1 MVAKELKRQQI
12 CAACKNQVGDVWG
25 DVYLWVECPDGSYY
39 FLPTLSQD
47 PQRLA
52 RKVHFAEALRLED
65 IPVFSCDVTSVPPGR
80 YTFKMIIMNR
90 NSTSEPLSNIA
101 SCEWQFE

>member
-1 MVAKELKRQQI
+1 MEPA
-12 CAACKNQVGDVWG
+12 
-25 DVYLWVECPDGSYY
+25 
-39 FLPTLSQD
+39 
-47 PQRLA
+47 RLA
-52 RKVHFAEALRLED
+52 RKVHFTEGLRMENV
-65 IPVFSCDVTSVPPGR
+65 PVFSCDVTSVPPGR